1 MRLWKPHDLG
11 RSCLRFTIRHHVTNE
26 TDSQNAGA
34 LGVTLMKLVVFGANG
49 ATGRLLTQQ
58 AIEAG
63 HEVTAVTRHADAFP
77 LSHERLRVVRGDA
90 LDLASVKDAVAGQ
103 DAVISTLGVPYT
115 RRPITIYSRSMANII
130 EAMHDQGVRRVIAVT
145 SSALESPGTNGFL
158 LEKILQPIIANTLG
172 RTTYQDMRKMEA
184 LLRDSDL
191 DWTVVRSNGL
201 FAGDG
206 VTPYEVAEG
215 HITGKFT
222 AREDLADLLLKEAE
236 RGDHVRKAI
245 AIATREG
252 TPSFFKFLLTEANP
266 NK

>member
-1 MRLWKPHDLG
+1 M
-11 RSCLRFTIRHHVTNE
+11 
-26 TDSQNAGA
+26 
-34 LGVTLMKLVVFGANG
+34 TLMKLVAFGANG

-63 HEVTAVTRHADAFP
+63 HEVRAVTRHPDAFP

-103 DAVISTLGVPYT
+103 DAVISTLGVPNT
-115 RRPITIYSRSMANII
+115 RRPITLYSRGMANII

-215 HITGKFT
+215 YITGKFT

-236 RGDHVRKAI
+236 RGGTSARRSRSPPARAPRASSSSCSPRPTRTSDLSAGGPVRDACL
-245 AIATREG
+245 AAGDTDPSAGPTRQ
-252 TPSFFKFLLTEANP
+252 PPA
-266 NK
+266 